1 MCVPV
6 FFFMAEGWQLPSTP
20 CHVTDAGMRT
30 RALSLLLKSGLSD
43 TDSAK
48 GLKARELEACIFK
61 VTFAQRSSYT
71 DKVLQLA
78 HNFRVSSDVLFQYT
92 PDVVVLL
99 DDAALA
105 RGTDVETW
113 WLTHQAELD
122 HHRQLLHDEAKFE
135 EMEQQQRSALT
146 CNRCHSRSVAV
157 QQQQIRS
164 ADEGM
169 TVFCTCRKCG
179 MRWKM

>member
-1 MCVPV
+1 MST
-6 FFFMAEGWQLPSTP
+6 FWQLPSTP
-20 CHVTDAGMRT
+20 CHVTDVDVRA
-30 RALSLLLKSGLSD
+30 RALGLFKKSGVPN
-43 TDSAK
+43 
-48 GLKARELEACIFK
+48 ARELEACIFK

-78 HNFRVSSDVLFQYT
+78 HNVRVSNGAVLQY
-92 PDVVVLL
+92 PVEVMVLL

-105 RGTDVETW
+105 RGTAVEAW
-113 WLTHQAELD
+113 WLAHQAELD

-135 EMEQQQRSALT
+135 EMEQEQRSALT

>member
-1 MCVPV
+1 MTDALVN
-6 FFFMAEGWQLPSTP
+6 TP
-20 CHVTDAGMRT
+20 CHVTDALVRV
-30 RALSLLLKSGLSD
+30 RALTLLMNTKVLTLQQ
-43 TDSAK
+43 
-48 GLKARELEACIFK
+48 ARQLEAEAFAS
-61 VTFAQRSSYT
+61 TFAQRASYT

-78 HNFRVSSDVLFQYT
+78 HNVRATGGELMRAFSADVL
-92 PDVVVLL
+92 VLL

-105 RGTDVETW
+105 RGTDVEAW
-113 WLTHQAELD
+113 WEAHEAQLR

-135 EMEQQQRSALT
+135 EMEQQSSGTLT
-146 CNRCHSRSVAV
+146 CNRCHSRSVTV

-169 TVFCTCRKCG
+169 TVFCTCTKCG

>member
-1 MCVPV
+1 LALYVCASV
-6 FFFMAEGWQLPSTP
+6 FFMAEGWQLPSTP
-20 CHVTDAGMRT
+20 CHVADVAMRV
-30 RALSLLLKSGLSD
+30 RALSLLAKSGLSVPV
-43 TDSAK
+43 
-48 GLKARELEACIFK
+48 GARELEACIFK

-78 HNFRVSSDVLFQYT
+78 HNFRVSGDVLFKYT